1 MQHSLTIIIFREIA
15 EDTVY
20 WLDQSCKTRLLFFF
34 MCLDNDDEFNVLF
47 LAFICL
53 NTWKTYKAQIYRA
66 EDI

>member
-1 MQHSLTIIIFREIA
+1 
-15 EDTVY
+15 
-20 WLDQSCKTRLLFFF
+20 

>member
-1 MQHSLTIIIFREIA
+1 MKLKNPKAFLKLVFRYYYT
-15 EDTVY
+15 D
-20 WLDQSCKTRLLFFF
+20 FFF
-34 MCLDNDDEFNVLF
+34 MCLDNDDEFNVSF